1 MGHVAGIGRCPVQ
14 GLCRF
19 RLRLSLRFCT
29 SENTVQWVR
38 ANIGRKVLGDIMS
51 AGNFTHNGHPQL
63 SPREVAAKS
72 DLMDTE
78 LASLLREVKAAG
90 GACNSQRRFYATRHD
105 NCLLR
110 HTLRHIVGFGGREG
124 RDSQASDAP
133 AERALTFL
141 STTEGMSWVTLLCTG
156 QSIGASVAASTSRP
170 PHCLIQFH
178 LVTNG
183 IEQQYHPRDLAEAD
197 VADIQ
202 ARRNA
207 LGLHP
212 TDKFLLC
219 LMWSSDEQIR
229 AYQKCPEVLFCDVV
243 KNVTVRRLNLFT
255 CSLKTSHGT
264 SQIVSQVLLLV

>member
-1 MGHVAGIGRCPVQ
+1 MR
-14 GLCRF
+14 
-19 RLRLSLRFCT
+19 
-29 SENTVQWVR
+29 E
-38 ANIGRKVLGDIMS
+38 NIGRKVIGDILP

-63 SPREVAAKS
+63 TPREVAAKS
-72 DLMDTE
+72 DLMETE
-78 LASLLREVKAAG
+78 LASLLREIKSAG
-90 GACNSQRRFYATRHD
+90 GACNSQRRFYASRHG

-133 AERALTFL
+133 AERALTYL

-156 QSIGASVAASTSRP
+156 LSIEASVAASTSRP
-170 PHCLIQFH
+170 PKCLIQFH
-178 LVTNG
+178 LVANG
-183 IEQQYHPRDLAEAD
+183 IEQQFNPQDLAEAD

-207 LGLHP
+207 LGLDP
-212 TDKFLLC
+212 MDKFLLC